1 MSKPSRDELA
11 VYADENRLIAAYHQ
25 ASAALAENTAREAAA
40 GITHETPEYQRLN
53 QAVIDAEEQLPKR
66 FRKAARKGL

>member
-11 VYADENRLIAAYHQ
+11 VYADENRLIADYHK

-53 QAVIDAEEQLPKR
+53 QAVLDAEARLPKR
-66 FRKAARKGL
+66 FKKAARKGL

>member
-11 VYADENRLIAAYHQ
+11 VYADENRLIADYHK